1 MPHFSIQAWLCVD
14 IVEKP
19 LSLALHISVQI

>member
-14 IVEKP
+14 IEEKL
-19 LSLALHISVQI
+19 LSLALHISVKI